1 MSLKKVGATT
11 LSALLLAAGIAMPA
25 MAQENT
31 TPEQVRVIVKADLV
45 GGGTLVDQTVDR
57 DDAKTILQTIEQAKG
72 SVGMKKATS
81 WGSDYIVGFQG
92 EASPTFDV
100 ETAYTVLPAG
110 TTSTTATGK
119 VLTNACVET
128 STHFNNSIAKPYSDY
143 IMEKEFAGTSGWLI
157 GVGEKADG
165 SDKSQMIGTNY
176 VTAGT
181 SIGLLPDNAVITV
194 DYSLNMGADVG
205 YANASYLPT
214 AVSTTLDGYGLNT
227 FDWSAPSVYV
237 AP

>member
-81 WGSDYIVGFQG
+81 WGSDYIVGFEG
-92 EASPTFDV
+92 TATIANPAAS
-100 ETAYTVLPAG
+100 YTVVDAQTVSPSGKALTAACKDN
-110 TTSTTATGK
+110 STYFGAN
-119 VLTNACVET
+119 VQ
-128 STHFNNSIAKPYSDY
+128 KPYAGY
-143 IMEKEFAGTSGWLI
+143 IMEKEYTGTSGWLI